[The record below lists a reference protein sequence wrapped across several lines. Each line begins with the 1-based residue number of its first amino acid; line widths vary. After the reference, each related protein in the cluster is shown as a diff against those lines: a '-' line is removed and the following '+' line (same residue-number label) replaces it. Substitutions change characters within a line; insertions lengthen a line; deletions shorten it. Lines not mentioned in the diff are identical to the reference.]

1 MMSVSNKSTS
11 LYIDDVGYHLQPF
24 SKAQ

>member
-1 MMSVSNKSTS
+1 MSVSNKSTS